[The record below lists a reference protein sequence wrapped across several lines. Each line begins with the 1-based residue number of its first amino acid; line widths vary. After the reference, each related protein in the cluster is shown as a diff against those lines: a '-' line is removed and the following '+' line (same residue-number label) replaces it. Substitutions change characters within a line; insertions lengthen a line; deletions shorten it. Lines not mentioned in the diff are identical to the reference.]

1 MLYIPTV
8 SFLVF
13 TLLSL
18 VAPYS
23 LLLYCTAVLAV
34 RVSRIR
40 TGTHRGLLSAI

>member
-40 TGTHRGLLSAI
+40 TGTHRGLSAI